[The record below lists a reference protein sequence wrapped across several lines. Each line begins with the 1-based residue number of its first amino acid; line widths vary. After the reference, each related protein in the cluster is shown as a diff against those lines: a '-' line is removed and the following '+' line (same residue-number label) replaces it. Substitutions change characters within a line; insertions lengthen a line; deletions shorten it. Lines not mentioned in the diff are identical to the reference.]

1 MRTQQWVARAILVI
15 AEAGQPIVA
24 PLHHMLGNADEVGR
38 GRRAMPAASQ
48 YRLRSGDQRN
58 PHRIVRRIV
67 PDTFFRKLRSRSV
80 SVV

>member
-58 PHRIVRRIV
+58 PHLTVRNCPQKSSLTPFFSNGNV
-67 PDTFFRKLRSRSV
+67 P
-80 SVV
+80 